1 MGHVAKI
8 VNSKVA
14 VEKKERKKENKQ
26 VREQKA
32 ERGYISSSPK
42 SAQHDQIGVLTTGFE
57 TRKLVLCESKK
68 SNHQAVDHTPL
79 EPKDWMAH
87 ADE

>member
-26 VREQKA
+26 VREQ
-32 ERGYISSSPK
+32 
-42 SAQHDQIGVLTTGFE
+42 
-57 TRKLVLCESKK
+57 
-68 SNHQAVDHTPL
+68 
-79 EPKDWMAH
+79 
-87 ADE
+87 